1 MEINVI
7 GGGLAGCEA
16 AYRLARSGVRV
27 RLFEQKP
34 VKRSPAH
41 HSDDLCELVC
51 SNSLK
56 SRDPA
61 TGSGLLKEE
70 MRLFGSLVLEAAER
84 HSVPAGGALAVNRG
98 DFAREVTE
106 IIRGQ
111 ANIELISGEVTSVP
125 DGVTVICTGPLTEG
139 AFYGELCRRTGEGL
153 HFYDAAAPI
162 VTGESVDRNAAFAE
176 SRYGKGEGDYLN
188 CPMNREEYE
197 AFYRELIAAESVV
210 LKEFER
216 REIFE
221 GCMPI
226 EVMAKRGADTI
237 RFGPLKPVGLRD
249 PRTGER
255 PYAVVQLRRENVEGT
270 LYNLVGFQ
278 TNLLYPE
285 QKRVFS
291 MIPALRNAQFV
302 KYGVMHRNSYLN
314 SPRVLNEY
322 FQLREEPRLFVGGQ
336 LCGVEGY
343 MESAVSGLIAAENAL
358 RYAQGRPLYLPPATT
373 VTGALMRY
381 ISQPDR
387 EQFQPMN
394 ANFGILPPLEVPPRD
409 KALKKQMLCERALSD
424 LRGSLAADRA

>member
-16 AYRLARSGVRV
+16 AHRLAEAGVRV

-34 VKRSPAH
+34 LKRSPAH
-41 HSDDLCELVC
+41 HSDSLCELVC

-70 MRLFGSLVLEAAER
+70 MRLLGSLVLEVAEQC
-84 HSVPAGGALAVNRG
+84 SVPAGGALAVNRE
-98 DFAREVTE
+98 DFSREVTRRMMEDGRIEVIPGEVTE
-106 IIRGQ
+106 I
-111 ANIELISGEVTSVP
+111 P
-125 DGVTVICTGPLTEG
+125 DGITVVCTGPLTEG
-139 AFYGELCRRTGEGL
+139 RLYHALCRITGEGL

-162 VTGESVDRNAAFAE
+162 VTGDSVDRNAAFAE

-197 AFYRELIAAESVV
+197 AFYRALVSAESVV
-210 LKEFER
+210 LKEFEK

-226 EVMAKRGADTI
+226 EVMAKRGEDTS
-237 RFGPLKPVGLRD
+237 RFGPLRPVGLRD
-249 PRTGER
+249 PRTGQR
-255 PYAVVQLRRENVEGT
+255 PYAVVQLRREDAAGT

-278 TNLLYPE
+278 TNLLFSE

-291 MIPALRNAQFV
+291 MIPALKNAQFV

-314 SPRVLNEY
+314 SPRVLNAY
-322 FQLREEPRLFVGGQ
+322 LQLRQLPRLFVGGQ

-343 MESAVSGLIAAENAL
+343 MESAVSGLLAAENAL
-358 RYAQGRPLYLPPATT
+358 RFAQGRALYLPPETT
-373 VTGALMRY
+373 VTGSLMRY
-381 ISQPDR
+381 ISDPERQN
-387 EQFQPMN
+387 FQPMN
-394 ANFGILPPLEVPPRD
+394 ANFGILPPLPEHIRD
-409 KALKKQMLCERALSD
+409 KAVKKQRLSERALHE
-424 LRGSLAADRA
+424 LGVSLAQQK